1 MLKIW
6 KIQKGCLK
14 IPVET
19 GAEEVPV
26 RIYTEQSV
34 LFEGKVPLSRQ
45 RVDFWA
51 RIPVSVPEKTNLT
64 VEMKEEKDGWRDGI
78 RWEEEAL
85 ADFRK
90 PVLHAVPPSGSFH
103 DISRISKRKG
113 IYRAEYVYDPFG
125 RDRSRRASMQEFS
138 FDASLK
144 LIKNKEEFFV
154 GDIEEQFLSEDGLLC
169 AAKSAGFQWENCAY
183 FNMCTPFLHISE
195 KNGMRSLSCG
205 EEIERLRIWKREWE
219 NLSCDTE
226 FSALLRFRI
235 KPGIW
240 PNIELLPPEG
250 KEDDVTAKA
259 FEIHLDLIPRTNE
272 EIIFE
277 ICGIQA
283 FYNHI
288 RGSLSVGQYKIPA
301 DKQRLCLT
309 CCVDAGCAE
318 FICGDR
324 ALFYLART
332 MKDSYRQVDN
342 SVSGNLEKC
351 ELKERSIPMMRII
364 CKEGTCD
371 IRRLEIYGLQKKENT
386 EIYLKRFGIDRDKD
400 SVFYKCK
407 EFTVYHHRVWDENYG
422 YPEAVI
428 INDRMVV
435 SPTRIVEEFDWRKTP
450 WGDMNRIVN
459 RDAVWHGNAELDSYP
474 QLTSPVTG
482 LNAAYNLALNVIRQ
496 CKSKKYALNGQK
508 GLWSAGLFQGA
519 GESFG
524 VWLRDSVHVLMR
536 CGGLID
542 PAGAGKT
549 LCFAMKK
556 GFDNGA
562 DGPAMGAVGVW
573 EYYLLT
579 GNQELLYEMWP
590 ILLSN
595 IREADKRYDEEK
607 KLVFAEQSTS
617 NDAFPEPENGG
628 YSLSTESYFMKAYE
642 ATAAIAKVI
651 GFSEKETIKK
661 WRRRGQDLR
670 QSIRE
675 QYWNSDYGY
684 FTSGPKGSVAFEKG
698 FWETS
703 GEESVIWRKFHIASE
718 KQRSSILE
726 RLEDTAMTAYGIKLF
741 PYRKEKNHFC
751 GSVWGVWQAG
761 FASAAS
767 ASGDVVLVKKLL
779 AQQMRACL
787 INKTFYEVIDADTG
801 KAWRWPGQLWNSAG
815 FISLIIY
822 GVFGLEYT
830 EAGMYFHPAV
840 PEDLRN
846 ISLTGLPFWG
856 MILNIR
862 VCGWGACLNDM
873 KLDGKSRRYVDH
885 CLSGA
890 HDVVLYLSQDERTS
904 KKVKD

>member
-14 IPVET
+14 IPVEA

-26 RIYTEQSV
+26 KIYTEQGV
-34 LFEGKVPLSRQ
+34 LFEGNVPLSRQ
-45 RVDFWA
+45 RVSFWGK
-51 RIPVSVPEKTNLT
+51 IPVSVPEETNLT
-64 VEMKEEKDGWRDGI
+64 VETREEKDSWCDGI
-78 RWEEEAL
+78 RWEEEEAD
-85 ADFRK
+85 DFRK
-90 PVLHAVPPSGSFH
+90 PVFHAVPPSGSFH
-103 DISRISKRKG
+103 NIVRISQRMG
-113 IYRAEYVYDPFG
+113 ICRAVYDYDPFG
-125 RDRSRRASMQEFS
+125 RDRNRRVTMQEPF

-144 LIKNKEEFFV
+144 LIKNKEEYFV
-154 GDIEEQFLSEDGLLC
+154 GDIEEQFSSEDGLFC
-169 AAKSAGFQWENCAY
+169 AAKSADFQWENCAY
-183 FNMCTPFLHISE
+183 FNMCTPFLHIDK
-195 KNGMRSLSCG
+195 KNGKRRLSYG
-205 EEIERLRIWKREWE
+205 EEIEKLRIWKREWE
-219 NLSCDTE
+219 KLPCDTE
-226 FSALLRFRI
+226 FRALLRFRI

-259 FEIHLDLIPRTNE
+259 FEIHLDLIPGKNGE
-272 EIIFE
+272 MILDF
-277 ICGIQA
+277 CGIQA
-283 FYNHI
+283 FYDSKKGVI
-288 RGSLSVGQYKIPA
+288 RVGKYQIPA
-301 DKQRLCLT
+301 DKERLCLT
-309 CCVDAGCAE
+309 CCIDVGCAE

-324 ALFYLART
+324 VLFYLFKT
-332 MKDSYRQVDN
+332 MEDAYRKVDN

-351 ELKERSIPMMRII
+351 RFEERNIPEIRIV
-364 CKEGTCD
+364 CKEGSCD
-371 IRRLEIYGLQKKENT
+371 IRRLEVYGLKQKEDT
-386 EIYLKRFGIDRDKD
+386 EKYLKRFGIDRDKD

-407 EFTVYHHRVWDENYG
+407 EFTIYDHRVWDENYG

-428 INDRMVV
+428 VNDRMVI

-459 RDAVWHGNAELDSYP
+459 REDIWHGSAELDYYP
-474 QLTSPVTG
+474 QLISPVTS
-482 LNAAYNLALNVIRQ
+482 LNAAYNIALNVFRQ

-508 GLWSAGLFQGA
+508 GLWSAGLFQGP
-519 GESFG
+519 GEGFG

-536 CGGLID
+536 CGSLID
-542 PAGAGKT
+542 SAGAGKT

-562 DGPAMGAVGVW
+562 DGPAMGAAGVW
-573 EYYLLT
+573 DYYLAT

-595 IREADKRYDEEK
+595 TAEADKRYNEEK
-607 KLVFAEQSTS
+607 ELVFAEQSTS

-628 YSLSTESYFMKAYE
+628 YSLSTECYFMKAYE
-642 ATAAIAKVI
+642 SMAAIAEVI
-651 GFSEKETIKK
+651 GYPKKEDAER
-661 WRRRGQDLR
+661 WRKRGQSLR

-675 QYWNSDYGY
+675 KYWNPDYGY
-684 FTSGPKGSVAFEKG
+684 FTSGPKGSEAFEKG

-703 GEESVIWRKFHIASE
+703 GEESAIWQRFHIASE
-718 KQRSSILE
+718 EQRASVLE
-726 RLEDTAMTAYGIKLF
+726 KLECTAMTAYGIKLF

-767 ASGDVVLVKKLL
+767 ASGDIVLVKKLL

-801 KAWRWPGQLWNSAG
+801 KAWRWPGQLWNAAG
-815 FISLIIY
+815 FISLVIY

-840 PEDLRN
+840 PEDLKN
-846 ISLTGLPFWG
+846 IALTNLPFWN

-862 VCGWGACLNDM
+862 VSGWGPCLHDM
-873 KLDGKSRRYVDH
+873 KLDGKSCRFIGH
-885 CLSGA
+885 SLSGE
-890 HDVVLYLSQDERTS
+890 HEVVLYLSRHEEAG
-904 KKVKD
+904 KKENS